1 MLRLW
6 RWAPPGNRPGNMRHR
21 LRHAPRQPLTLLK
34 DLVGGL
40 VRDEAHPVLV
50 PVATQASTERTKP
63 ARLGAIVFS
72 ICNSG
77 H

>member
-21 LRHAPRQPLTLLK
+21 LRLAPRQPLTLLK
-34 DLVGGL
+34 DLVRGL
-40 VRDEAHPVLV
+40 VPDEGPRILV
-50 PVATQASTERTKP
+50 PAGDP
-63 ARLGAIVFS
+63 HL
-72 ICNSG
+72 

>member
-21 LRHAPRQPLTLLK
+21 LRLAPRQPLTLLK
-34 DLVGGL
+34 DLVRGL
-40 VRDEAHPVLV
+40 VPDEAPPVLV
-50 PVATQASTERTKP
+50 SSCDPS
-63 ARLGAIVFS
+63 L
-72 ICNSG
+72 